1 MPRKENEI
9 VVVTQK
15 ELDEKDKLINALE
28 AKSEKM
34 KSDFSRYKER
44 IEDKEEVIQRKA
56 YGELARRLLSVAD
69 TLERAIE
76 SQGVNGGGC
85 EVLAKMQEG
94 TRSNLGMT
102 YNQLLIALGVTP
114 IVPLPGER
122 FNDEVHTAIE
132 TTSNTFLP
140 DKAVVS
146 LVRKGYMLNDEL
158 IRPAEVVISRGGEL
172 KEEKEEPETKVKT
185 EAKPETISS
194 RVFRRLESKVFKR
207 KFSELEEREQELGLK
222 EHELSQNEEMLRNS
236 GRELEARE
244 AAFNARIAD
253 WSKQKDAEESEVHE
267 LEQRRETLNDE
278 LEGLKRQLSAIHTNL
293 NDLDAKKEKIVV
305 ENIALG
311 RYNEELLADKANLL
325 NELEELRNS
334 RESVHTELIELE
346 ERKEKS
352 SEELLTLEEELRNSR
367 ESVNAELIEL
377 EERRAKTAEELYKIT
392 EELKKAQEVLHA
404 ELKEKEKEKEERE
417 EREEESKAYSFV
429 ELEMP

>member
-9 VVVTQK
+9 VVVSQK
-15 ELDEKDKLINALE
+15 ELDEKDELINALE

-34 KSDFSRYKER
+34 KSDFSRYKKR

-76 SQGVNGGGC
+76 SQGVDGGGC
-85 EVLAKMQEG
+85 EVLEKMQEG

-102 YNQLLIALGVTP
+102 YNQLLTALGVTP

-122 FNDEVHTAIE
+122 FNDELHTAIE
-132 TTSNTFLP
+132 TTSNSFLP

-172 KEEKEEPETKVKT
+172 KEEKEEPKT

-222 EHELSQNEEMLRNS
+222 EQELSQNEEMLRNS
-236 GRELEARE
+236 VRELEARE
-244 AAFNARIAD
+244 AEFNARIEG
-253 WSKQKDAEESEVHE
+253 WSKQKDADESKVHE

-293 NDLDAKKEKIVV
+293 NDLDAKKDKIVV

-325 NELEELRNS
+325 NEMEELEIR
-334 RESVHTELIELE
+334 RESVNTELIELE
-346 ERKEKS
+346 ERKTKS
-352 SEELLTLEEELRNSR
+352 SEELLNLEEELRNSR

-377 EERRAKTAEELYKIT
+377 EERRAKTAEELFKIT
-392 EELKKAQEVLHA
+392 EELKKTQELFHA
-404 ELKEKEKEKEERE
+404 ELKEKEKEKEKEERE
-417 EREEESKAYSFV
+417 EKEEESKAFSFV